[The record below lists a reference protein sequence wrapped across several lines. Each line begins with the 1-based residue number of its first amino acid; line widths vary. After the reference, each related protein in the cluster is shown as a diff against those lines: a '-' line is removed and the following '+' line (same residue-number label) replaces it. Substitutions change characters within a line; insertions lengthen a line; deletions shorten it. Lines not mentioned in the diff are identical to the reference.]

1 LARIREPDWESQPF
15 RNHIRFVKIV
25 KSLSEL
31 SDSFGIVVQVNI
43 AAGDGHASSDGDG
56 THQPQSDPHPTIN
69 AGVRCQTQSIQDEIT
84 G

>member
-1 LARIREPDWESQPF
+1 
-15 RNHIRFVKIV
+15 
-25 KSLSEL
+25 
-31 SDSFGIVVQVNI
+31 VVQVNI

-69 AGVRCQTQSIQDEIT
+69 AGVGGQTQSIQDEIT